1 MPKGRQHNG
10 LRSGTMS
17 QGHASR
23 RGGVVVT
30 IECPYCN
37 LPFRTYE
44 DDESVYCPSCD
55 QRVRIE
61 NGQAAPVGSCS
72 VHPEAAALGSCRR
85 CGNFLCLTCRTRWYG
100 RYYCVE
106 CVEFLTAEKLAEMAA
121 NVRGHRWAAWL
132 AVIFGL
138 VGWLSAT
145 PFLVLVLLA
154 SYIAQAFGAGR
165 SGELFPLAS
174 IAAQG
179 AGLGALGLGQ
189 AIAAIR
195 TRGDHMI
202 LATVGLFISGLL
214 VSVTLGI
221 LLAACVRV
229 Y

>member
-1 MPKGRQHNG
+1 
-10 LRSGTMS
+10 MS
-17 QGHASR
+17 RGPAFR
-23 RGGVVVT
+23 RKAAIVT

-37 LPFRTYE
+37 SPFRTYE
-44 DDESVYCPSCD
+44 DDDAAYCPSCD
-55 QRVRIE
+55 LRVRIQDGE
-61 NGQAAPVGSCS
+61 AAPVGSCS
-72 VHPEAAALGSCRR
+72 VHPDAPALGSCRR

-100 RYYCVE
+100 RSYCIE
-106 CVEFLTAEKLAEMAA
+106 CVEFLAEEMLTENAA

-132 AVIFGL
+132 AVIFGV
-138 VGWLSAT
+138 VGWLTAT
-145 PFLVLVLLA
+145 PFLVLVLMY
-154 SYIAQAFGAGR
+154 SYIAQAFGVGR

-174 IAAQG
+174 IAAQA

-214 VSVTLGI
+214 VGVTLGT